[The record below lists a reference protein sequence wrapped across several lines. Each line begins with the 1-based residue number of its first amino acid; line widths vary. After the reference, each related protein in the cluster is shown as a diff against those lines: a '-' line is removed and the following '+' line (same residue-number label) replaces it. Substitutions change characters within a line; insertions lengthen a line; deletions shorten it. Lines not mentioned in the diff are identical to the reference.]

1 MGKKAKVVLD
11 TNIWISIFFNKTLS
25 REFGDLFRSGKIEIF
40 VSKEILKE
48 IARILEYPK
57 IKSIL
62 EMSGITS
69 REILNEILRLSK
81 VTNPK
86 KKLEIVKENPE
97 DNVFLECA
105 LESGADYVVSGD
117 KRLLNLKKFGEIKI
131 ISSRELIEE
140 MKEC

>member
-1 MGKKAKVVLD
+1 VGKKAKVVLD